1 MSNNV
6 KRTRSYISI
15 LYPES
20 AKENWQDI
28 LAESC
33 VPAIVSPLHDKDI
46 NPDGEPKKPHYH
58 VLLLFNGPKTP
69 EQAQI
74 VFDSIGAIKCMPCS
88 DTKAQARYF
97 IHKDNPEKYQ
107 YDPNDISNF
116 GGADWSEL
124 VATSADMFNNIA
136 QIEEYIRTSHIN
148 SYADLCDT
156 LRQDNFELYKVAVS
170 HTIHIKAY
178 LQSITWS
185 ETQNISLQHG
195 SRYENNPHTLPN
207 PAIE

>member
-1 MSNNV
+1 MSKRVN
-6 KRTRSYISI
+6 RTRNWISI

-20 AKENWQDI
+20 AVENWQDI
-28 LAESC
+28 LSQSC
-33 VPAIVSPLHDKDI
+33 VPSIVSPLHDKDI

-58 VLLLFNGPKTP
+58 VMLLFSGPKNL
-69 EQAQI
+69 EQAQQ
-74 VFDSIGAIKCMPCS
+74 VFDSIGAINCQPCT

-107 YDPNDISNF
+107 YNANDIQNF

-124 VATSADMFNNIA
+124 VATSADMFANIA
-136 QIEEYIRTSHIN
+136 EIEQYIRDSHIL

-156 LRQDNFELYKVAVS
+156 LRTDYFELYKVAVT

-185 ETQNISLQHG
+185 ENSQNPMPTRFMH
-195 SRYENNPHTLPN
+195 ED
-207 PAIE
+207 